1 MVKFQKF
8 VLSKIDFLLIF
19 KASNCNSPHSP
30 GVQKTL
36 CVKKSIC
43 EFSLRL
49 QVNIALTC
57 QFSQFPRKR
66 FWDVTKMSFPL
77 LRNIN
82 TRKPLKVLFSFGYS
96 SVDLLQM
103 GLCFQIPTQQRKVSE
118 IEIKKDILSSD
129 PKRNDTC
136 YWIDSELQN
145 SS

>member
-19 KASNCNSPHSP
+19 KASNCNPHSP

-66 FWDVTKMSFPL
+66 FWDVTEMSFPL

-82 TRKPLKVLFSFGYS
+82 TRKPLKVLFF
-96 SVDLLQM
+96 
-103 GLCFQIPTQQRKVSE
+103 I
-118 IEIKKDILSSD
+118 
-129 PKRNDTC
+129 
-136 YWIDSELQN
+136 WI
-145 SS
+145 

>member
-8 VLSKIDFLLIF
+8 VLSKIAFLLIF
-19 KASNCNSPHSP
+19 KASNCNPPLPHSP

-36 CVKKSIC
+36 CVKKSVC

-66 FWDVTKMSFPL
+66 FWDVTEMSFPL

-82 TRKPLKVLFSFGYS
+82 TRKVLFF
-96 SVDLLQM
+96 
-103 GLCFQIPTQQRKVSE
+103 I
-118 IEIKKDILSSD
+118 
-129 PKRNDTC
+129 
-136 YWIDSELQN
+136 WI
-145 SS
+145 